1 MSDEVRNLATPAKAA
16 RKPGARKP
24 KAVPVSRQQAA
35 AGFAG
40 SVALGQLITMA
51 LAKWLGVM

>member
-1 MSDEVRNLATPAKAA
+1 MSDEVRIEATPAKAA
-16 RKPGARKP
+16 RKPGARKA
-24 KAVPVSRQQAA
+24 KAVPVTRQQVT

>member
-1 MSDEVRNLATPAKAA
+1 MSDEMRIEATPAKSA
-16 RKPGARKP
+16 RKSGVRRP
-24 KAVPVSRQQAA
+24 KAAPVTRQQVT